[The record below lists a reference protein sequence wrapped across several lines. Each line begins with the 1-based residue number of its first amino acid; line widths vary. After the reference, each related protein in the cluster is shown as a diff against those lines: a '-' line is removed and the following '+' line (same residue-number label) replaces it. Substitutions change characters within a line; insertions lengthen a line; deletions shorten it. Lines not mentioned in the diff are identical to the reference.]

1 MGRKCYIVSP
11 LSAEDE
17 FGRECYL
24 NKFPDIIYDDD
35 IHVAVVNQE
44 RNKVTLNISGNITTL
59 AIRGV

>member
-1 MGRKCYIVSP
+1 MGGKCYIVSP
-11 LSAEDE
+11 LSAKDE

-44 RNKVTLNISGNITTL
+44 RNKVALNM
-59 AIRGV
+59 